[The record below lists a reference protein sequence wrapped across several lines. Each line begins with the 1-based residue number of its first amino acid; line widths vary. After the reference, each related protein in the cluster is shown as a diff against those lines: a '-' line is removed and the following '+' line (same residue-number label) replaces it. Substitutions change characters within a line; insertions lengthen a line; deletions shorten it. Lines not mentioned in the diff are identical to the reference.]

1 MTTEGY
7 GPPSQLCLQ
16 PLMSAVL
23 EILHEKR
30 IKSSK
35 TCLCPYS
42 LQTSRNNWFH
52 KSRDLGGG
60 GGRFHH
66 LPLLCNC
73 SSLPVSLLPSRF
85 PSPPILTPPKV
96 PMSYTPHRCPVCS
109 LSFCPCPPFP
119 LLSKGQPEVFSG
131 ALMGAQR
138 SAATAATAS
147 ALVPAHQG
155 TRVLPAPSPALPL
168 SLPCKWLWGAEAGGW
183 FRSGG
188 RKGKKKKNTRFFIF
202 LFYFFIIIFFF
213 EPGSQRALR
222 AATQCTTPTCSTA
235 GKQASEGFNG
245 ILPEAVLLRCRL
257 FLLPLQLTPFT
268 VSCPPSPVPLLLSP
282 PTMHQ
287 ITRFI

>member
-188 RKGKKKKNTRFFIF
+188 RKGKKKKKHSI
-202 LFYFFIIIFFF
+202 FYFFILFFYYYFFF
-213 EPGSQRALR
+213 WTG
-222 AATQCTTPTCSTA
+222 
-235 GKQASEGFNG
+235 
-245 ILPEAVLLRCRL
+245 LPESTQGCHAVHNAYLLNCRETSFWRL
-257 FLLPLQLTPFT
+257 
-268 VSCPPSPVPLLLSP
+268 
-282 PTMHQ
+282 
-287 ITRFI
+287 